1 MLSSH
6 LTNKLKLLNITGID
20 VIQQV
25 KNINFKNL
33 IFNFFIKNSL
43 LKKNLQYNLF
53 VIWRF
58 KI

>member
-25 KNINFKNL
+25 KKIFFSNFKFLN
-33 IFNFFIKNSL
+33 
-43 LKKNLQYNLF
+43 YA
-53 VIWRF
+53 
-58 KI
+58 